1 MCVAFFEIVWSEH
14 FAVTEKFPRT
24 FQFLILGR
32 NLKVKL
38 KIVVNVVQKELCQG
52 LKIVV
57 ALFKSEP
64 ENFGFIGTNIDRLQQ
79 NWFDSSIYF
88 AARPSYFVIKLLD

>member
-1 MCVAFFEIVWSEH
+1 MCVAFFEIVCSEH

-24 FQFLILGR
+24 FLILGR

-38 KIVVNVVQKELCQG
+38 KIVVNVVQKELGQG

-57 ALFKSEP
+57 AWFKSEP
-64 ENFGFIGTNIDRLQQ
+64 ENFGFIGTIIDRSQQ